1 MRPYMEM
8 KESERREMSEENKA
22 KVRRLLEGFFSP
34 EAGSIVDDVVSP
46 DLVDHSPMPDQR
58 PGVEGLK
65 EIIVVMR
72 NAFPDGKITVDDL
85 IAGGDRVVARWTL
98 RGTHRGEF
106 MGIAAT
112 GKQVSMSGIEIDRF
126 AGDKAVE
133 HWEQADIMSLM
144 QQLGAIPGPG

>member
-1 MRPYMEM
+1 
-8 KESERREMSEENKA
+8 
-22 KVRRLLEGFFSP
+22 
-34 EAGSIVDDVVSP
+34 
-46 DLVDHSPMPDQR
+46 
-58 PGVEGLK
+58 
-65 EIIVVMR
+65 
-72 NAFPDGKITVDDL
+72 
-85 IAGGDRVVARWTL
+85 
-98 RGTHRGEF
+98 

>member
-1 MRPYMEM
+1 
-8 KESERREMSEENKA
+8 MSEENKA

-85 IAGGDRVVARWTL
+85 IAEGDRVVARWTL
-98 RGTHRGEF
+98 
-106 MGIAAT
+106 
-112 GKQVSMSGIEIDRF
+112 
-126 AGDKAVE
+126 
-133 HWEQADIMSLM
+133 
-144 QQLGAIPGPG
+144 